1 MFAANFQ
8 LPVENDTF
16 EAIGSWCCISGTV
29 TATIKLEKK
38 GFAVKEAIP
47 VWAEIKNL
55 STRRI
60 CSTHVSLIQV
70 SKIEVEVWFNGPVD
84 YGKRGILVMTH
95 TACSVVCFKLPVA
108 ET

>member
-1 MFAANFQ
+1 MIKIYFRLLFLFLQ

-16 EAIGSWCCISGTV
+16 EAIGSWCCVSGTV

-60 CSTHVSLIQV
+60 CHTQVSLIQV
-70 SKIEVEVWFNGPVD
+70 SNQWSCYNC
-84 YGKRGILVMTH
+84 LN
-95 TACSVVCFKLPVA
+95 L
-108 ET
+108 

>member
-1 MFAANFQ
+1 MLAANFQ

-70 SKIEVEVWFNGPVD
+70 SKIEVEV
-84 YGKRGILVMTH
+84 YLLH
-95 TACSVVCFKLPVA
+95 SKLW
-108 ET
+108 

>member
-1 MFAANFQ
+1 MYMCLNTFAANFQ

-16 EAIGSWCCISGTV
+16 EAIGSWCCVSGTV

-70 SKIEVEVWFNGPVD
+70 SNVVVVS
-84 YGKRGILVMTH
+84 GIQ
-95 TACSVVCFKLPVA
+95 PR
-108 ET
+108 

>member
-1 MFAANFQ
+1 MYTSCIFVFLFHQ

-16 EAIGSWCCISGTV
+16 EAIGSWCCVSGTV
-29 TATIKLEKK
+29 TATLKLEKK

-60 CSTHVSLIQV
+60 CSTQVSLIQV
-70 SKIEVEVWFNGPVD
+70 CYNVE
-84 YGKRGILVMTH
+84 
-95 TACSVVCFKLPVA
+95 
-108 ET
+108 

>member
-1 MFAANFQ
+1 MSLTHKTIFLAANFQ

-70 SKIEVEVWFNGPVD
+70 SKIEA
-84 YGKRGILVMTH
+84 KSSRGFM
-95 TACSVVCFKLPVA
+95 AQSK
-108 ET
+108 